1 MYMQVVKGLNK
12 KSNYQDVLKIIA
24 LITMIIDHIGLFLL
38 PEHIYLRAIG
48 RVAFPLFCFFA
59 GYNFHSRPKIR
70 ILVYGI
76 LLQLVLHFYVFSG
89 FNPPLNILLS
99 IFIGQIYLLLFYKML
114 ENIWVGYVHII
125 ILSFLS
131 LITSRYIEYG
141 SMSIAIMVLGYLAKR
156 NPSVNYVMA
165 SVTMC
170 LSMISVLLIFHGLF
184 NIQDYIISFIVMF
197 ITCILMI
204 SYNYDSIIKIK
215 MNIISRNT
223 LLIYFVHFVILGVI
237 WQYYHGANVVVI
249 F

>member
-1 MYMQVVKGLNK
+1 MQIINGLSK
-12 KSNYQDVLKIIA
+12 KSNYQDLLKIIA
-24 LITMIIDHIGLFLL
+24 LIIMIIDHTGLFLL
-38 PEHIYLRAIG
+38 PEHVYLRAIG

-59 GYNFHSRPKIR
+59 GYNFYSRPKIHV
-70 ILVYGI
+70 LVYGI
-76 LLQLVLHFYVFSG
+76 FLQLILHFYVFSG
-89 FNPPLNILLS
+89 FNPPLNILFS
-99 IFIGQIYLLLFYKML
+99 IFIGQIYLLLFWKTL
-114 ENIWVGYVHII
+114 QNIWVGYIHVI

-141 SMSIAIMVLGYLAKR
+141 SISIAIMVLGYLAKHHP
-156 NPSVNYVMA
+156 NVNYIMA

-170 LSMISVLLIFHGLF
+170 LSMISTLLLFQGSF

-197 ITCILMI
+197 IIYILMI
-204 SYNYDSIIKIK
+204 SYNYNSIIELK

-237 WQYYHGANVVVI
+237 WKYYYSANMVVI